1 MPMMPV
7 LCVSNWAILLMVIS
21 RYDSN
26 KMIFIKSAGSVLL
39 PYRAYYDSSAPEFI
53 YDLNCTGSEE
63 RVLNCPFIVTGS
75 YSCSRYS
82 DAAVICQGRCIYC
95 RLCSEFTHHIVNTTG
110 NIDLACSNGDVR
122 LIGGINDAEG
132 RVELCYNNFWG
143 QVCDNSWDITD
154 ANVLC
159 RQLGYQATGI

>member
-7 LCVSNWAILLMVIS
+7 LYVGNWAILPMVI
-21 RYDSN
+21 YDSN
-26 KMIFIKSAGSVLL
+26 KMIFIKSSGPVLL
-39 PYRAYYDSSAPEFI
+39 EDYSSSAPQFI

-63 RVLNCPFIVTGS
+63 RVLNCSFIVTG
-75 YSCSRYS
+75 SCSRYS
-82 DAAVICQGRCIYC
+82 DAAVICQGRCICC
-95 RLCSEFTHHIVNTTG
+95 RLCSEFTLHVVNITES
-110 NIDLACSNGDVR
+110 IDLACSNGDVR

-132 RVELCYNNFWG
+132 RVEMCYNNFWG
-143 QVCDNSWDITD
+143 QVCHSSWDITD